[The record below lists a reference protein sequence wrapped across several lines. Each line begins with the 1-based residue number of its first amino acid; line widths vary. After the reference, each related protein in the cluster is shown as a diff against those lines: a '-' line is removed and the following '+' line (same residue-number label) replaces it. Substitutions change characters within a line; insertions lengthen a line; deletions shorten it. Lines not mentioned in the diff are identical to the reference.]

1 MTVQHYIKKEFIPG
15 FEQDIRLLYAC
26 RADHQQTTLPTV
38 LHSHEDRLELVY
50 LYSGQGIHNIGGNL
64 YHTTQGNLLI
74 YNSNIIHDECAN
86 HDFGMSVY
94 TCAISGLKLPNL
106 PQNHL
111 IAKGIRPVLNCENLQ
126 SNVLHLFK
134 MMYKNIVKG
143 TKDSEAVSQYLLK
156 ALLLI
161 ILNQLPLEQENF
173 EAEKNDL
180 IAYIKKYIDTHYL
193 ENLTLE
199 SLSQTMHI
207 SPSFLSHQFK
217 KLTGFAPIQ
226 YIMRRRIGK
235 AQSLL
240 ISTNES
246 ITEIAAM
253 VGYDN
258 TSYFNS
264 IFKKIVG
271 MPPKNYRKYYVGTL
285 QYKQLDRLK
294 ILHGNS
300 NK

>member
-1 MTVQHYIKKEFIPG
+1 MTVQHYIKKDFTPG
-15 FEQDIRLLYAC
+15 FEQDIRLLYVC
-26 RADHQQTTLPTV
+26 RADHQQTSLPTV

-64 YHTTQGNLLI
+64 YHTTRGNLLI
-74 YNSNIIHDECAN
+74 YNSHIVHDECAN
-86 HDFGMSVY
+86 HDFGMAVY
-94 TCAISGLKLPNL
+94 TCAISGLKLPDL

-111 IAKGIRPVLNCENLQ
+111 IAEGIRPVINCGNIQ
-126 SNVLHLFK
+126 STMLHLFK
-134 MMYKNIVKG
+134 MMYKNVVKG
-143 TKDSEAVSQYLLK
+143 TKDAEAVSQYLLK
-156 ALLLI
+156 AL
-161 ILNQLPLEQENF
+161 ILTILHQLPLEREDV

-180 IAYIKKYIDTHYL
+180 AAYIKGFIDMHYL

-199 SLSQTMHI
+199 SLSQSMHV

-217 KLTGFAPIQ
+217 NLTGFAPIQ

-240 ISTNES
+240 ISTDES

-271 MPPKNYRKYYVGTL
+271 MSPSNYRKYYVGTF

-294 ILHGNS
+294 KFHSNS
-300 NK
+300 K